1 MNQTKGYMQNTVSY
15 NKSKGNGNF
24 RTEKNRKAGHP
35 DLLAVIKNILIITG
49 LFAVAVAVTFIFRV
63 INGMEGYTSPVFVLT
78 VLLVSRFTDG
88 YIYGLAASVLGVLCV
103 NYFLTYPYME
113 LNFSISGYPL
123 TFIVLLAV
131 SLVTSTLTSRAK
143 QRDQLKSENERE
155 KVRTDLLRSI
165 SHDIRTP
172 LTSII
177 GTTQTLLQMPQ
188 IDEQESRLLLS
199 DVNKEAQWLLR
210 MTENLL
216 SVTKIEDNSNIVK
229 DAWAVEETVGETAE
243 KIEKM
248 YPDAQLDI
256 KIPETLLLVPMDPIL
271 IEQVLFNLIEN
282 AILHSGIDAP
292 VQISVTEENNYAV
305 FSVCDRGSGFSRS
318 FLNGFRDGLIRADV
332 TKDSDRK
339 RNMGLGLRVSSAIV
353 RAHKGEMQ
361 IRNTQQGAEVIF
373 RLPLHTA

>member
-49 LFAVAVAVTFIFRV
+49 LFAAAVAVTFIFRV

-143 QRDQLKSENERE
+143 QRDQLKHRKYYKKRNQEY
-155 KVRTDLLRSI
+155 I
-165 SHDIRTP
+165 TP
-172 LTSII
+172 LII
-177 GTTQTLLQMPQ
+177 G
-188 IDEQESRLLLS
+188 
-199 DVNKEAQWLLR
+199 
-210 MTENLL
+210 
-216 SVTKIEDNSNIVK
+216 
-229 DAWAVEETVGETAE
+229 
-243 KIEKM
+243 
-248 YPDAQLDI
+248 
-256 KIPETLLLVPMDPIL
+256 
-271 IEQVLFNLIEN
+271 
-282 AILHSGIDAP
+282 
-292 VQISVTEENNYAV
+292 NN
-305 FSVCDRGSGFSRS
+305 
-318 FLNGFRDGLIRADV
+318 
-332 TKDSDRK
+332 
-339 RNMGLGLRVSSAIV
+339 
-353 RAHKGEMQ
+353 
-361 IRNTQQGAEVIF
+361 
-373 RLPLHTA
+373 